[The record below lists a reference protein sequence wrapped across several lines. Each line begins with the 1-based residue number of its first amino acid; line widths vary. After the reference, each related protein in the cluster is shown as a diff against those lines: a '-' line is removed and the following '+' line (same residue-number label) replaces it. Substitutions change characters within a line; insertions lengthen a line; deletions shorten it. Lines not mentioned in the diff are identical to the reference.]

1 MYVCGS
7 AASGWYVHV
16 KSSFE
21 FIWTYT
27 EDRSVS
33 IYLYMGV
40 GWLERVC
47 ERESSELSGMYDFET
62 ASYGYD

>member
-1 MYVCGS
+1 
-7 AASGWYVHV
+7 
-16 KSSFE
+16 
-21 FIWTYT
+21 
-27 EDRSVS
+27 
-33 IYLYMGV
+33 MGV